1 VTAARRFVRDILSD
15 RPPELV
21 QAAELMASELA
32 TNCVRHAHTEF
43 ELTIHTQGQ
52 IRIEVRDTG
61 EGRPRLLSP
70 AEREISGRGLR
81 IVEAMSDA
89 WGIIPAAN
97 GKAVW
102 FTLPQTGVS
111 SEAASPRGSRYR
123 QRTHTGGTT
132 PRRTEGDTCTASS
145 LDETAESG
153 LDG

>member
-15 RPPELV
+15 RPLEIV

-43 ELTIHTQGQ
+43 DLTIQSQGQ
-52 IRIEVRDTG
+52 IRIEVRDAG

-70 AEREISGRGLR
+70 APRELSGRGLR

-89 WGIIPAAN
+89 WGVIPAAD

-102 FTLPQTGVS
+102 FTLAQPGAS
-111 SEAASPRGSRYR
+111 SEAAPRLARYTHWLRRSRCRARNWKSRVRAQASGAAWRSRGSR
-123 QRTHTGGTT
+123 
-132 PRRTEGDTCTASS
+132 
-145 LDETAESG
+145 
-153 LDG
+153 